1 MRYKHFVDVLRLWQY
16 PWLWKDLKFTGD
28 GTWVYEAIQNGSLV
42 CVSDGSYLKEL
53 HPHMCSA
60 AIMME
65 CSQGGGRLSLAL
77 TDQYLSANAFRGEL
91 LGLMAIHLLLHSISI
106 THPDLTGNT
115 DIYSDC
121 MGALQ
126 TISNLPAAKVPP
138 KWNHTD
144 ILKIISLHG
153 HKIPFHSRYHHVK
166 ARQDDNSDW
175 VKLA

>member
-1 MRYKHFVDVLRLWQY
+1 
-16 PWLWKDLKFTGD
+16 
-28 GTWVYEAIQNGSLV
+28 
-42 CVSDGSYLKEL
+42 
-53 HPHMCSA
+53 
-60 AIMME
+60 ME
-65 CSQGGGRLSLAL
+65 CSQGQGRLSLAF
-77 TDQYLSANAFRGEL
+77 TDHSLSANAFQGEL
-91 LGLMAIHLLLHSISI
+91 LGLMVIHLLLHSISI
-106 THPDLTGNT
+106 THPDLTGNA